1 MRQYVETDLEADREV
16 ADTLAELIIGGTL
29 ASDLAVTTGPD
40 GEDQGDEDP
49 AA

>member
-16 ADTLAELIIGGTL
+16 VNTLADLIIGGTL
-29 ASDLAVTTGPD
+29 ASDQAVRPGPD
-40 GEDQGDEDP
+40 GEDKGDEDP

>member
-16 ADTLAELIIGGTL
+16 ANTLAELIISGTFS
-29 ASDLAVTTGPD
+29 SDLAVRPGPD
-40 GEDQGDEDP
+40 GEDQGDEDR

>member
-16 ADTLAELIIGGTL
+16 ADTLAELIIGGTSS
-29 ASDLAVTTGPD
+29 SDLPARPTPE